1 MNRGMNWVYPKRNLI
16 YLLQFIIMKTA
27 KITEITKVNEWKWP
41 NGTIFYIN
49 MKLDNNEEI
58 SLWKKS
64 KDAFKVWDT
73 VNYEMIE
80 ENGKTK
86 YKEVKQNNFQPRAAY
101 NPEANNKSATIWMA
115 MKIAFEVLYDKTNY
129 NETIE
134 LATRI
139 FEDAMAI
146 YESYWKA
153 ENKSDENENDQLPF

>member
-1 MNRGMNWVYPKRNLI
+1 
-16 YLLQFIIMKTA
+16 MKQA
-27 KITEITKVNEWKWP
+27 KIIEIWKVNEWKWP
-41 NGTIFYIN
+41 NGIIYYISL
-49 MKLDNNEEI
+49 KLDNWENI

-73 VNYEMIE
+73 VNYEMVE

-86 YKEVKQNNFQPRAAY
+86 YKEVKENNFRPKPTY

-139 FEDAMAI
+139 FEDAMAM
-146 YESYWKA
+146 YENYGK
-153 ENKSDENENDQLPF
+153 KSESKVEDNNDEMDLPF

>member
-1 MNRGMNWVYPKRNLI
+1 
-16 YLLQFIIMKTA
+16 MKTA

-73 VNYEMIE
+73 VNYEMVE

-86 YKEVKQNNFQPRAAY
+86 YKEVKQSNFQPRAAY

-139 FEDAMAI
+139 FEDAMSM
-146 YESYWKA
+146 YENYGK
-153 ENKSDENENDQLPF
+153 KSESKVEDNNDEMDLPF

>member
-1 MNRGMNWVYPKRNLI
+1 
-16 YLLQFIIMKTA
+16 MKTA

-41 NGTIFYIN
+41 NGTIYYIN

-73 VNYEMIE
+73 VNYEMVE

-101 NPEANNKSATIWMA
+101 NPEATNKGAMVWMA
-115 MKIAFEVLYDKTNY
+115 MKLAFEQLYDKTNY
-129 NETIE
+129 NEVIQ

-139 FEDAMAI
+139 FEDAMEI
-146 YESYWKA
+146 YENYGK
-153 ENKSDENENDQLPF
+153 KSETKIEDSTENDDLPF

>member
-1 MNRGMNWVYPKRNLI
+1 
-16 YLLQFIIMKTA
+16 MKTA

-73 VNYEMIE
+73 VNYEMVE

-86 YKEVKQNNFQPRAAY
+86 YKEVKENNFRPRPAY

-129 NETIE
+129 QETIQ

-139 FEDAMAI
+139 FEDAMAM
-146 YESYWKA
+146 YENYWK
-153 ENKSDENENDQLPF
+153 KSESKLEDNNDDTELPF

>member
-1 MNRGMNWVYPKRNLI
+1 
-16 YLLQFIIMKTA
+16 MKTA

-80 ENGKTK
+80 ENWKTK
-86 YKEVKQNNFQPRAAY
+86 YKEVKENNFRPRPAY
-101 NPEANNKSATIWMA
+101 NPETTNKGAMVWMA
-115 MKIAFEVLYDKTNY
+115 MKLAFEQLYDKTNY
-129 NETIE
+129 NEVIQ

-139 FEDAMAI
+139 FEDAMSI
-146 YESYWKA
+146 YENYWK
-153 ENKSDENENDQLPF
+153 NKSESIEDSTENDSLPF

>member
-1 MNRGMNWVYPKRNLI
+1 
-16 YLLQFIIMKTA
+16 MKTA

-64 KDAFKVWDT
+64 KDAFKVGDT
-73 VNYEMIE
+73 VNYEMVE

-86 YKEVKQNNFQPRAAY
+86 YKEVKENPFRPKSTYNQSEQN
-101 NPEANNKSATIWMA
+101 KWA
-115 MKIAFEVLYDKTNY
+115 MLWLAIKVAFEHLYDKTNY
-129 NETIE
+129 NETIT

-139 FEDAMAI
+139 FEDAMSI
-146 YESYWKA
+146 YENYGK
-153 ENKSDENENDQLPF
+153 KSEWEKKIEDNNDEMDLPF

>member
-1 MNRGMNWVYPKRNLI
+1 
-16 YLLQFIIMKTA
+16 MKTA

-73 VNYEMIE
+73 VNYEMVE

-86 YKEVKQNNFQPRAAY
+86 YKEVKQNNFQPRAY

-139 FEDAMAI
+139 FEDAMSM
-146 YESYWKA
+146 YENYWK
-153 ENKSDENENDQLPF
+153 KSESKVEDSTENDDLPF

>member
-1 MNRGMNWVYPKRNLI
+1 
-16 YLLQFIIMKTA
+16 MKTA

-64 KDAFKVWDT
+64 KDAFKVGDT
-73 VNYEMIE
+73 VNYEMVE

-86 YKEVKQNNFQPRAAY
+86 YKEVKENPFKPRPAY

-139 FEDAMAI
+139 FEDAMAM
-146 YESYWKA
+146 YENYWK
-153 ENKSDENENDQLPF
+153 KSESKIEDNNDEMDLPF

>member
-1 MNRGMNWVYPKRNLI
+1 
-16 YLLQFIIMKTA
+16 MKTA
-27 KITEITKVNEWKWP
+27 KVKEITKVNEWKWP

-73 VNYEMIE
+73 VNYEMVE

-86 YKEVKQNNFQPRAAY
+86 YKEVKQSNFQPRAAY

-139 FEDAMAI
+139 FEDAMSM
-146 YESYWKA
+146 YENYGK
-153 ENKSDENENDQLPF
+153 KSESKVEDNNDEMDLPF

>member
-1 MNRGMNWVYPKRNLI
+1 
-16 YLLQFIIMKTA
+16 MKTA

-41 NGTIFYIN
+41 NGIIYYIN

-64 KDAFKVWDT
+64 KDAFKVGDT

-86 YKEVKQNNFQPRAAY
+86 YKEVKENPFKPRPTY
-101 NPEANNKSATIWMA
+101 NPEATNKGAMVWMA
-115 MKIAFEVLYDKTNY
+115 MKLAFEQLYDKTNY
-129 NETIE
+129 NEVIQ

-139 FEDAMAI
+139 FEDAMEI

-153 ENKSDENENDQLPF
+153 ENKSDENEYQNLPF

>member
-1 MNRGMNWVYPKRNLI
+1 
-16 YLLQFIIMKTA
+16 MKTA

-64 KDAFKVWDT
+64 KDAFKVGDT

-86 YKEVKQNNFQPRAAY
+86 YKEVKENNFRPRPTWS
-101 NPEANNKSATIWMA
+101 N
-115 MKIAFEVLYDKTNY
+115 
-129 NETIE
+129 
-134 LATRI
+134 
-139 FEDAMAI
+139 
-146 YESYWKA
+146 
-153 ENKSDENENDQLPF
+153 

>member
-1 MNRGMNWVYPKRNLI
+1 
-16 YLLQFIIMKTA
+16 MKTA

-73 VNYEMIE
+73 VSYETVE

-86 YKEVKQNNFQPRAAY
+86 YKEVKQNNFQPRSAY

-139 FEDAMAI
+139 FEDAMSM
-146 YESYWKA
+146 YENYGK
-153 ENKSDENENDQLPF
+153 KSESKVEDNNDEMDLPF

>member
-1 MNRGMNWVYPKRNLI
+1 
-16 YLLQFIIMKTA
+16 MKTA

-64 KDAFKVWDT
+64 KDAFKVGDT

-86 YKEVKQNNFQPRAAY
+86 YKEVKQNNFQPRAF
-101 NPEANNKSATIWMA
+101 NQEAQNKWAMIWLA
-115 MKIAFEVLYDKTNY
+115 FKLAFEHLYDKTNY
-129 NETIE
+129 NETYN
-134 LATRI
+134 LAVRI
-139 FEDAMAI
+139 YEDAMALFNGNETKS
-146 YESYWKA
+146 ESI
-153 ENKSDENENDQLPF
+153 EDSTENDSLPF

>member
-1 MNRGMNWVYPKRNLI
+1 
-16 YLLQFIIMKTA
+16 MKTA
-27 KITEITKVNEWKWP
+27 KITEITKVNERKWP

-80 ENGKTK
+80 ENWKTK
-86 YKEVKQNNFQPRAAY
+86 YKEVKENNFRPRPAY
-101 NPEANNKSATIWMA
+101 NPETTNKGAMVWMA
-115 MKIAFEVLYDKTNY
+115 MKLAFEQLYDKTNY
-129 NETIE
+129 NEVIQ

-139 FEDAMAI
+139 FEDAMSI
-146 YESYWKA
+146 YENYWK
-153 ENKSDENENDQLPF
+153 NKSESIEDSTENDSLPF

>member
-1 MNRGMNWVYPKRNLI
+1 
-16 YLLQFIIMKTA
+16 MKTA

-41 NGTIFYIN
+41 NGTIYYIN

-86 YKEVKQNNFQPRAAY
+86 YKEVKENNFRPRPAY

-129 NETIE
+129 QETIQ

-139 FEDAMAI
+139 FEDAMAM
-146 YESYWKA
+146 YENYWK
-153 ENKSDENENDQLPF
+153 KSESKLEDNNDDTELPF

>member
-1 MNRGMNWVYPKRNLI
+1 
-16 YLLQFIIMKTA
+16 MKTA

-64 KDAFKVWDT
+64 KDAFKVGDT
-73 VNYEMIE
+73 VNYEMVE

-86 YKEVKQNNFQPRAAY
+86 YKEVKENPFKPKTNFDPDKT
-101 NPEANNKSATIWMA
+101 NKSATIWMA

-129 NETIE
+129 NETIQ

-139 FEDAMAI
+139 FEDAMAM
-146 YESYWKA
+146 YENYGK
-153 ENKSDENENDQLPF
+153 KSESKLEDNNDDIELPF

>member
-1 MNRGMNWVYPKRNLI
+1 
-16 YLLQFIIMKTA
+16 MKTA

-41 NGTIFYIN
+41 NGTIYYIN

-64 KDAFKVWDT
+64 KDAFKVWDI

-86 YKEVKQNNFQPRAAY
+86 YKEVKENPFRPKSTYNQSEQN
-101 NPEANNKSATIWMA
+101 KWA
-115 MKIAFEVLYDKTNY
+115 MLWLAIKVAFEHLYDKTNY
-129 NETIE
+129 NETIT

-139 FEDAMAI
+139 FEDAMSI
-146 YESYWKA
+146 YENYWK
-153 ENKSDENENDQLPF
+153 NKSESIEDSTENDNLPF